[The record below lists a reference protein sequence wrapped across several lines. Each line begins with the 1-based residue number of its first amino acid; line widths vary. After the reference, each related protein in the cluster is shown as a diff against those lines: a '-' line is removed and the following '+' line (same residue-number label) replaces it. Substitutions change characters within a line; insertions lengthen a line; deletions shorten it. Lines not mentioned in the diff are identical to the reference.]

1 MENKAKKAIVF
12 IDGGNFYFKLKEMSQ
27 KLGKRYSL
35 LDFRFKDFC
44 KWLVGENK
52 FVEIRYYLGAIRR
65 ENNNEK
71 SEIMYANQQKLF
83 RKLQSQNI
91 VVVLGQLIKHPD
103 KTYHEKGVDVR
114 LAVEMIRFAREN
126 KYDTAYLISSDT
138 DLVPAVEEVKTFGK
152 EVLYVGFPSNQ
163 SFGLTKTSD
172 SLLLLRKDDLM
183 NFFPPTTQKL
193 GI

>member
-1 MENKAKKAIVF
+1 MKCSIF
-12 IDGGNFYFKLKEMSQ
+12 IDGNNFYKGAKKLINDNTI
-27 KLGKRYSL
+27 SL
-35 LDFRFKDFC
+35 LHFDYTKFC
-44 KWLVGENK
+44 HFLCRSNNYVRA
-52 FVEIRYYLGAIRR
+52 RYYIGALSRGGDV
-65 ENNNEK
+65 K
-71 SEIMYANQQKLF
+71 SEEMYANQQRLIGL
-83 RKLQSQNI
+83 LQTHNI
-91 VVVLGQLIKHPD
+91 PTVLGTIIKHPD
-103 KTYHEKGVDVR
+103 GSFHEKGVDVR
-114 LAVEMIRFAREN
+114 IGIEMIKFARLDE
-126 KYDTAYLISSDT
+126 YDQAILISSDT